1 MAELEIA
8 SHEDRYRL
16 LLEISRI
23 VNAPL
28 ELADV
33 TDAIATAL
41 KPLAALDC
49 LVLLTVEE
57 GKVQPRSI
65 HIDGFPRQEG
75 DTFADIAARAVNMTR
90 GEIES
95 RMPTVKP
102 LAGTN
107 LEHAAR
113 LGRPYVVNHLTRDK
127 IRFDMEEKLIDFGVT
142 AYVLCPLSVRDHL
155 IGALSISRRVADSFT
170 EEEVNLFGDVSGIV
184 ATALSNSLAYSQ
196 IQRLTDRLQAENVL
210 LRQRIAD
217 VGEADEMLGDSK
229 AIRRVREAID
239 KVAPTDSTVLIFG
252 ETGTGK
258 ELVARAIHARSSRSK
273 KNLVKVNCAAL
284 PEALIAS
291 ELFGHERGAFTGA
304 VQRRIGRFE
313 MAAGSSLFMD
323 EIGEVPADVQV
334 ALLRV
339 LQEHEFERLG
349 GTQTIRTDARLIA
362 ATNRNLQ
369 QSIADGSFRNDL
381 YYRLNVFPIEV
392 PPLRDRREDIP
403 RLVES
408 FVNRYST
415 RIGRRIREV
424 ERATMDLFLRY
435 AWPGNIRE
443 LQNVVERAVIL
454 AEDAVL
460 RVDPQALVS
469 PAPTLVRAF
478 DGAGDMRGSAAAG
491 NGLSGNAL
499 RDQERDMIEAALSHS
514 RGRVAG
520 ERGAAARL
528 GLPASTL
535 ESKIR
540 SLGIDK
546 HRFKSRTDALAKR
559 SVA

>member
-1 MAELEIA
+1 MLQMAAIEIA

-28 ELADV
+28 ELAEV
-33 TDAIATAL
+33 TDAIAQAL

-57 GKVQPRSI
+57 GKVQTRSI

-90 GEIES
+90 VEVES

-113 LGRPYVVNHLTRDK
+113 LGRPYVVNHLARGRTK
-127 IRFDMEEKLIDFGVT
+127 FEMEGKLIDFGVK
-142 AYVLCPLSVRDHL
+142 AYVLCPLIVRDNL
-155 IGALSISRRVADSFT
+155 IGALSVSRRVADSFT

-217 VGEADEMLGDSK
+217 VDEVDEMIGDSR

-273 KNLVKVNCAAL
+273 RNLVKVNCAAL

-323 EIGEVPADVQV
+323 EIGEVPPDVQV

-369 QSIADGSFRNDL
+369 QSIAEGSFRNDL

-408 FVNRYST
+408 FVSRYSA

-435 AWPGNIRE
+435 SWPGNIRE

-460 RVDPQALVS
+460 RVDPQALVA
-469 PAPTLVRAF
+469 PAPSLVKPFVTEGEPRE
-478 DGAGDMRGSAAAG
+478 
-491 NGLSGNAL
+491 NAL
-499 RDQERDMIEAALSHS
+499 HQSALRQQEREMIETALSNS

-540 SLGIDK
+540 ALGIDK
-546 HRFKSRTDALAKR
+546 HRFKSRMDALVKR

>member
-1 MAELEIA
+1 MAQLGTG

-28 ELADV
+28 ELAEV

-41 KPLAALDC
+41 KPLAALDA
-49 LVLLTVEE
+49 LVLVTVEQ
-57 GKVQPRSI
+57 GNVRTRSI
-65 HIDGFPRQEG
+65 HVDGFPRKEG
-75 DTFADIAARAVNMTR
+75 DTFADYAARAMNLTR
-90 GEIES
+90 EQMES
-95 RMPTVKP
+95 KMPAVKP

-113 LGRPYVVNHLTRDK
+113 LGRPYVANRLSKDNLK
-127 IRFDMEEKLIDFGVT
+127 FEMEQKLIEFGVK
-142 AYVLCPLSVRDHL
+142 AYVLCPLIVRDHL
-155 IGALSISRRVADSFT
+155 IGALSVSRRVTDNFT
-170 EEEVNLFGDVSGIV
+170 DEEVNLFGDVSGIV
-184 ATALSNSLAYSQ
+184 ATALANSLAYSQ
-196 IQRLTDRLQAENVL
+196 IQILTDRLQEENVL

-217 VGEADEMLGDSK
+217 VDEADEMIGDSK

-239 KVAPTDSTVLIFG
+239 KVAPTDSTVLIYG

-258 ELVARAIHARSSRSK
+258 ELVARAIHARSPRSK

-284 PEALIAS
+284 PEALVAS

-323 EIGEVPADVQV
+323 EIGEIPGDVQV

-349 GTQTIRTDARLIA
+349 GSHTIRTDARLIA

-369 QSIADGSFRNDL
+369 QSILEGSFRNDL

-392 PPLRDRREDIP
+392 PPLRERREDIP
-403 RLVES
+403 RLVEC
-408 FVNRYST
+408 FVGRYSA
-415 RIGRRIREV
+415 RVGRRIREV
-424 ERATMDLFLRY
+424 EPATMDLFLRY

-454 AEDAVL
+454 AEDSVL
-460 RVDPQALVS
+460 RVDPKALVS
-469 PAPTLVRAF
+469 PAPSLVKPF
-478 DGAGDMRGSAAAG
+478 DADGESR
-491 NGLSGNAL
+491 GNAL
-499 RDQERDMIEAALSHS
+499 REQERDMIEAALSNS
-514 RGRVAG
+514 QGRVSG

-540 SLGIDK
+540 ALGIDK
-546 HRFKSRTDALAKR
+546 HRFKSRRDVLAKR

>member
-1 MAELEIA
+1 MSVMAQLGIA

-28 ELADV
+28 ELAEV

-41 KPLAALDC
+41 KPLAALDA
-49 LVLLTVEE
+49 LVLLTVE
-57 GKVQPRSI
+57 GSKVQTRSI
-65 HIDGFPRQEG
+65 HLDGFPRQEG
-75 DTFADIAARAVNMTR
+75 DTFCDVAARMVNLTPAQV
-90 GEIES
+90 ES
-95 RMPTVKP
+95 QMPMVKP

-107 LEHAAR
+107 LEYAAR
-113 LGRPYVVNHLTRDK
+113 LGRPYVTNHLTNETLKFENDR
-127 IRFDMEEKLIDFGVT
+127 KLIDWGVK
-142 AYVLCPLSVRDHL
+142 AYVLCPLIVHDEL
-155 IGALSISRRVADSFT
+155 VGAFVVSRRVTDSFT
-170 EEEVNLFGDVSGIV
+170 DEEVNLFDDISGIV
-184 ATALSNSLAYSQ
+184 ATALANSLAFSQ
-196 IQRLTDRLQAENVL
+196 IQRLTDQLRAENVI

-217 VGEADEMLGDSK
+217 VDDDGDMIGDSK
-229 AIRRVREAID
+229 AMRRVRDAIE
-239 KVAPTDSTVLIFG
+239 KVAPTDSTVLILG

-258 ELVARAIHARSSRSK
+258 ELVARAIHARSSRAK

-284 PEALIAS
+284 PEALVAS

-304 VQRRIGRFE
+304 MQRRIGRFE
-313 MAAGSSLFMD
+313 MAAGSSLFLD
-323 EIGEVPADVQV
+323 EIGEVPPDVQV

-339 LQEHEFERLG
+339 LQEREFERLG
-349 GTQTIRTDARLIA
+349 GSQTIKTDARLIA

-369 QSIADGSFRNDL
+369 QSIAQGSFRNDL

-403 RLVES
+403 RLVDS
-408 FVNRYST
+408 FVARYSA
-415 RIGRRIREV
+415 RVGRRIREV
-424 ERATMDLFLRY
+424 EPATMDLFLRY
-435 AWPGNIRE
+435 VWPGNIRE

-454 AEDAVL
+454 AEDAIL

-469 PAPTLVRAF
+469 PAPSLVRPFEPEPPAE
-478 DGAGDMRGSAAAG
+478 AR
-491 NGLSGNAL
+491 GNAL
-499 RDQERDMIEAALSHS
+499 REQEREMIETALSQS
-514 RGRVAG
+514 QGRVSG

-540 SLGIDK
+540 ALSIDK